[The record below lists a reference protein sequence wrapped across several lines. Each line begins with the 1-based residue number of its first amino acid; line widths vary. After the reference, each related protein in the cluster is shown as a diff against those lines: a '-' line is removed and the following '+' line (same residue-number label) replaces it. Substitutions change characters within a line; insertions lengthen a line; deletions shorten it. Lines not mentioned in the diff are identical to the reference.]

1 MAGTTVC
8 ASLKRAWRDPQLRF
22 QTSSVA
28 SIIPGS
34 YMSVY
39 NASKSFVQSFTEAV
53 QDELRD
59 TSITVTAVMLG
70 PTDTNF
76 FHRAQME
83 DTPVGEG

>member
-1 MAGTTVC
+1 
-8 ASLKRAWRDPQLRF
+8 
-22 QTSSVA
+22 
-28 SIIPGS
+28 
-34 YMSVY
+34 MSVY